1 MTWCKSP
8 IKRYYTFLSII
19 ILNDTALHIFHP
31 KKEFLASISNWG
43 SCRLSGVTWYNYLEW
58 YSTALYEIW
67 YKKPFASSSKYHFR
81 LWLLIQYIKM
91 KFIIVFTFAT
101 IAMAVM
107 GSPPPTPTFNGNVMS
122 LEDSEMEDWEM
133 EDWEMILM
141 SLIYQ
146 EYLKLVESKDW

>member
-1 MTWCKSP
+1 
-8 IKRYYTFLSII
+8 
-19 ILNDTALHIFHP
+19 
-31 KKEFLASISNWG
+31 
-43 SCRLSGVTWYNYLEW
+43 
-58 YSTALYEIW
+58 
-67 YKKPFASSSKYHFR
+67 
-81 LWLLIQYIKM
+81 M

-146 EYLKLVESKDW
+146 EYLKLVESKDCRADIFDGVEGKIEGIGKRGKKCNRLIST

>member
-1 MTWCKSP
+1 
-8 IKRYYTFLSII
+8 
-19 ILNDTALHIFHP
+19 
-31 KKEFLASISNWG
+31 
-43 SCRLSGVTWYNYLEW
+43 
-58 YSTALYEIW
+58 
-67 YKKPFASSSKYHFR
+67 
-81 LWLLIQYIKM
+81 M
-91 KFIIVFTFAT
+91 KFIIVLTFAT

-122 LEDSEMEDWEM
+122 LEDWEM